1 MIKEENRDDYW
12 DIEQLDQ
19 RSEEAEVIPE
29 DGGE

>member
-1 MIKEENRDDYW
+1 MTKEENRDDYW
-12 DIEQLDQ
+12 DIEQLNQ

>member
-1 MIKEENRDDYW
+1 MTKEENRDDCW

>member
-1 MIKEENRDDYW
+1 MIKEENRGDYW